1 MTDCSRGV
9 EVCPSAASEVAARGA
24 AGFTLIEILLAM
36 LLFMAGVAGIYSLL
50 STGLGMQR
58 SAMETARGTR
68 SLEQIVW
75 QLEQEL
81 SQGLHWDE
89 GLGAWRD
96 IEAAPFGEALFY
108 SCRFAPEIGNERLGT
123 LVASIAVAAS
133 EAGLASAEPV
143 SYLLTP
149 GPTAAAAVQEVR
161 QRKNRP

>member
-1 MTDCSRGV
+1 
-9 EVCPSAASEVAARGA
+9 
-24 AGFTLIEILLAM
+24 M

-81 SQGLHWDE
+81 SQGLHWDD
-89 GLGAWRD
+89 GLGTWRD
-96 IEAAPFGEALFY
+96 IEAEPFGEALFY

-123 LVASIAVAAS
+123 LVAAIAVAAS

-143 SYLLTP
+143 DYLLTP
-149 GPTAAAAVQEVR
+149 GPTTAAAVQEVR
-161 QRKNRP
+161 QRKNKP